1 MAWLVSSGEYSDYRV
16 EALFA
21 TEELAQRYVDIH
33 NTGPSRESP
42 RIDGEYRVVE
52 TVADP
57 VEHLRMWGHIGKD
70 TTRNVHEEAS
80 IRVPHIDD
88 TTFDVKVHVSLPRG
102 SMLASIFLTVEGVDP
117 ERVRKAFSER
127 QAWALANFDLL
138 VAEEETKVASRS
150 GR

>member
-21 TEELAQRYVDIH
+21 TKELAQRYVDIH
-33 NTGPSRESP
+33 KDGYRGSP
-42 RIDGEYRVVE
+42 QVDGEYQVIE
-52 TVADP
+52 TMPDP
-57 VEHLRMWGHIGKD
+57 VDHLRMWGHIGKD
-70 TTRNVHEEAS
+70 TSGDVHEEAS
-80 IRVPHIDD
+80 IRVPGIDD
-88 TTFDVKVHVSLPRG
+88 TRFDVTVSVSLPRG

-127 QAWALANFDLL
+127 QASALANFDLL
-138 VAEEETKVASRS
+138 VAQEESKVASRS